1 MGAGGGAALELRA
14 GTMSTTSPANHTPER
29 RARTRGR
36 LHLFW
41 DALFGALRL
50 IGRHARGF
58 YATVGL
64 FLTIGA
70 MLALA
75 GTWAFAFL
83 ARHVT
88 AGSTQAFDD
97 IVMKM
102 VSERQSAAVQRAM
115 LEVTFLGTGLVVMMI
130 VAVSA
135 MFLWITR
142 HRYSAT
148 LLIFATLG
156 GIILN
161 NLLKAGFDRPRP
173 QIFQWGTHV
182 LSSSFPSGHAMSA
195 TVVYSTVAYL
205 AARLEAKRLMRWV
218 VMIIA
223 TILILIICF
232 SRVYLGV
239 HFPSD
244 ILAGVLIGFAWSG
257 FCMASFEAFDLLA
270 RRAAPTEAAQQELP
284 APKTETP
291 LPKHDIPLS
300 ETQVAKAEADAKD

>member
-1 MGAGGGAALELRA
+1 MPVTPSA
-14 GTMSTTSPANHTPER
+14 SHDPER

-50 IGRHARGF
+50 IGRHVRGF

-70 MLALA
+70 VLALA

-102 VSERQSAAVQRAM
+102 VGERQSPAVQQAM
-115 LEVTFLGTGLVVMMI
+115 LEITFLGTGLVVMTI

-148 LLIFATLG
+148 LLLFATLG
-156 GIILN
+156 AIVLN
-161 NLLKAGFDRPRP
+161 SLLKAGFDRPRP
-173 QIFQWGTHV
+173 QVFQWGTHA
-182 LSSSFPSGHAMSA
+182 LTSSFPSGHAMSA

-205 AARLEAKRLMRWV
+205 AARLEAQRLMRWLV
-218 VMIIA
+218 ITVAALLI
-223 TILILIICF
+223 ILICS

-239 HFPSD
+239 HYPSD
-244 ILAGVLIGFAWSG
+244 ILAGILVGLAWAG

-284 APKTETP
+284 APTTETP

-300 ETQVAKAEADAKD
+300 ERQVAKAEADAKKQ

>member
-1 MGAGGGAALELRA
+1 MS
-14 GTMSTTSPANHTPER
+14 STTPARHDPER
-29 RARTRGR
+29 RARPRGR
-36 LHLFW
+36 LHLLW

-70 MLALA
+70 VFAIA
-75 GTWAFAFL
+75 GTWAFAYL
-83 ARHVT
+83 ARHVR

-97 IVMKM
+97 IVMRM
-102 VSERQSAAVQRAM
+102 VSERQSPAVQQAM
-115 LEVTFLGTGLVVMMI
+115 IEITFLGTGVVVMMI

-148 LLIFATLG
+148 LLLFATLG
-156 GIILN
+156 GLILN

-173 QIFQWGTHV
+173 QVFQWGTHV
-182 LSSSFPSGHAMSA
+182 LTSSFPSGHAMSA
-195 TVVYSTVAYL
+195 TVVYSTIAFL
-205 AARLEAKRLMRWV
+205 AARLEAQRLMRWV
-218 VMIIA
+218 VIAIA
-223 TILILIICF
+223 TVLIILICS

-239 HFPSD
+239 HYPSD
-244 ILAGVLIGFAWSG
+244 ILAGVLVGFGWAG
-257 FCMASFEAFDLLA
+257 FCMVSFEAFDLLA

-284 APKTETP
+284 APKTEVP

-300 ETQVAKAEADAKD
+300 EQQVAKAEKDAKEGQVTGDR